1 LARRISR
8 SWDEV
13 LDSGISRRARRP
25 CRYEAYV
32 PDRLA
37 ELAVLLPADVAA
49 DVSDAELGVQRLNS
63 DATELTSLEALAR
76 LLLRAESV
84 ASSRIEGLEVGVGR
98 LARAEAARQMG
109 ELIDDV
115 TAEAVLGNIDAM
127 ELAVSLFASKEHLE
141 VADVLAIHRAL
152 LRHART
158 PETGGLVR
166 NVQNWIGGNDYNPC
180 GADFVPPPPEFV
192 PDLLEDLVTFLNS
205 DDLSPLVQAAIGHA
219 QFESIHPFADGN
231 GRVGRA
237 LVQLVL
243 RRRGLAPRYVPPVS
257 LALAT
262 TARDYI
268 AGLTAYRY
276 VGDPAGSA
284 AREGIASWLA
294 TFAAAT
300 TRAVNDAH
308 QLASDIHALE
318 RRWREQ
324 AAPVRKNSTADVL
337 LHVLPSAPVITVS
350 TAAQLT
356 GRTFQAADLAV
367 ARLVDVGV
375 LRQIK
380 LGRRNRAFEAVG
392 LVDTLNN
399 IERQLASPDRNT
411 RVSVPVRR
419 VPRRD
424 SSARP

>member
-1 LARRISR
+1 M
-8 SWDEV
+8 
-13 LDSGISRRARRP
+13 
-25 CRYEAYV
+25 

-37 ELAVLLPADVAA
+37 EQTLLLPADVAA

-63 DATELTSLEALAR
+63 GGSELTSLEALAR

-98 LARAEAARQMG
+98 LARAEAARQLG
-109 ELIDDV
+109 ESIDDM

-127 ELAVSLFASKEHLE
+127 ELAVSQLSSKEHLD
-141 VADVLAIHRAL
+141 VADILAIHKAL
-152 LRHART
+152 MRHTT
-158 PETGGLVR
+158 PPTTGGQMR
-166 NVQNWIGGNDYNPC
+166 TVQNWIGGNDYNPC
-180 GADFVPPPPEFV
+180 GADFVPPPAEFV
-192 PDLLEDLVTFLNS
+192 PDLIEDLVTFLNS
-205 DDLSPLVQAAIGHA
+205 EDLPPLVQAAIGHA

-237 LVQLVL
+237 LVHLVF
-243 RRRGLAPRYVPPVS
+243 RRRGLASRYVPPIS

-262 TARDYI
+262 AARDYI

-276 VGDPAGSA
+276 VGEPTSPA
-284 AREGIASWLA
+284 AREGIANWIA

-308 QLASDIHALE
+308 QLASDIDALE

-324 AAPVRKNSTADVL
+324 AAPVRKNSAADVL
-337 LHVLPSAPVITVS
+337 LRVLPAAPIITVS

-367 ARLVDVGV
+367 ARLTDVGV

-392 LVDTLNN
+392 LVDTLTN

-411 RVSVPVRR
+411 RVSAPVRR